1 MKKYLFLAIAA
12 LGFAACSDSD
22 LNGGKDPI
30 HKGEIEESYIA
41 INLSASD
48 ITRAEGGIYQ
58 EGDANERAVANAHF
72 FFFKDGQPFTVNATN
87 APATAPGGGVN
98 HLTATLSGST
108 DGMDNV
114 SDIKDVV
121 LLLSTYKGEYP
132 NQIVAVLNW
141 NPDLDKS
148 YSLADLETAMENISV
163 SYAENGTSTTY
174 FTMSNAVY
182 ANNVNNAM
190 KATALTADNIKSSEV
205 DAKAAPV
212 KIYVERLAAKVTVT
226 TADGSTKFK
235 LNKKATVDDQEV
247 DVYAHIL
254 GWELYNDNT
263 QSYLL
268 KHIDSS
274 WVNSSDFSDPKNVG
288 FNWND
293 QAWFRSYW
301 ATSMDRPNGDSNTF
315 KMTYTD
321 AEKTAN
327 GFATEYG
334 FNIGNKTNVDN
345 GTYSAGSFTYIGEN
359 TNGQAKGTKVI
370 LKAKLGDVDGN
381 AIEIGLWNGVQY
393 VGNLDLRTAVAN
405 TMKYTLYSKEG
416 NNYVGLKP
424 EDLECVAG
432 GTADA
437 PTGVKVNEVYFQ
449 LSTVGQGKDW
459 YKLVSGNYAPVA
471 ANVNTDNNSKD
482 ATNLYLASNIQ
493 PAVLYTN
500 GETFYYVDIKH
511 LGAPTS
517 LGEYGVVRNHIY
529 DVLIKT
535 IGGYGS
541 PIYVGT
547 SNLITPQ
554 YPETP
559 EEEESYVAAQINILS
574 WRLVNQGVDIQPNN

>member
-48 ITRAEGGIYQ
+48 ITRADDGIYQ
-58 EGDANERAVANAHF
+58 EGDTNERAVANAHF

-87 APATAPGGGVN
+87 APATGPGGTGTVN
-98 HLTATLSGST
+98 HLAATLSVNST
-108 DGMDNV
+108 SGMNNV
-114 SDIKDVV
+114 SDIKDAV

-141 NPDLDKS
+141 NPDNKS
-148 YSLADLETAMENISV
+148 YTLDELKEAQADISV
-163 SYAENGTSTTY
+163 AYNENSTTTTY

-182 ANNVNNAM
+182 ANNGNIEVVA
-190 KATALTADNIKSSEV
+190 APLTADNIKASADE
-205 DAKAAPV
+205 AKLAPV

-226 TADGSTKFK
+226 TADGSTKFN
-235 LNKKATVDDQEV
+235 LNKTANVDSQSV

-254 GWELYNDNT
+254 GWELYNDNKK
-263 QSYLL
+263 SFLL
-268 KHIDSS
+268 KDIDPS
-274 WVNSSDFSDPKNVG
+274 WTNTAQSVG

-293 QAWFRSYW
+293 PAWYRSYW
-301 ATSMDRPNGDSNTF
+301 ATSMPRPSDDSNTF

-327 GFATEYG
+327 GFATQYG

-359 TNGQAKGTKVI
+359 TNGKAEGTKVI

-405 TMKYTLYSKEG
+405 TLKYTLYSKVE
-416 NNYVGLKP
+416 NNYVGLTP
-424 EDLECVAG
+424 EDLKCVAG

-437 PTGVKVNEVYFQ
+437 PAGVKVNEVYFQ

-471 ANVNTDNNSKD
+471 ADVNTDNNSID

-529 DVLIKT
+529 DVLINT

-559 EEEESYVAAQINILS
+559 EEEESFVAAQINILS
-574 WRLVNQGVDIQPNN
+574 WRLVNQEVDIQPQN